1 MELDREGAREALLG
15 LELPAERARDVL
27 ERAEFGILGLA
38 DGDRAYT
45 IPLSFGFDDD
55 LSTLYFL
62 LAFDETS
69 EKRRFLAATDVASF
83 SVVESAL
90 PDAWHSVHLT
100 GTVAPVPEAE
110 RSAAYATLARTAE
123 FPAPFTFDEYYDVD
137 MVEQRLYAFD
147 VDSVSAR
154 HASHGRDG

>member
-1 MELDREGAREALLG
+1 MELDDEEARAALLG
-15 LELPAERARDVL
+15 LELPEERARDVL
-27 ERAEFGILGLA
+27 ERAEFGILGLS
-38 DGDRAYT
+38 DGDTAYT
-45 IPLSFGFDDD
+45 IPLSFGFDED

-90 PDAWHSVHLT
+90 PDSWHSVLLT
-100 GTVAPVPEAE
+100 GTVGPVPEAE

-123 FPAPFTFDEYYDVD
+123 FPAPFTFDDYYDVD
-137 MVEQRLYAFD
+137 AVEQRLYAFD
-147 VDSVSAR
+147 VDSLSAR
-154 HASHGRDG
+154 HAAHEQDG